1 MGSSM
6 ASLNAL
12 TPECL
17 FCSNSD
23 IRLRLLGGQEFAGKS
38 HRIQRRKRFYLER
51 AARPSKSTR
60 KPNSKSS
67 SSFVGWMKPSTR
79 LVAG

>member
-1 MGSSM
+1 MRSSM

-23 IRLRLLGGQEFAGKS
+23 VRLRLLGGQEFAEGC
-38 HRIQRRKRFYLER
+38 HRT
-51 AARPSKSTR
+51 P
-60 KPNSKSS
+60 P
-67 SSFVGWMKPSTR
+67 
-79 LVAG
+79 